1 MKIKNLFTIILI
13 AVAAFTMSFT
23 LEETS
28 TPSVQDI
35 NVLNSIVIGMEEAD
49 NELSVVKYSVTY
61 ANTDTYLKIT
71 LNNDVTIPLIIPGE
85 KLPSS
90 DLELLIASFTQKQLK
105 AMVEAPECDNGFVQS
120 EDYIGTN
127 FVKLTCAIPMGAQ
140 SGVEYHD
147 ECKTYNPYTHR
158 WTPMA
163 SCSPWNY
170 E

>member
-35 NVLNSIVIGMEEAD
+35 NVLNSIAIGMEEAD

-61 ANTDTYLKIT
+61 IQTDTYFKIT
-71 LNNDVTIPLIIPGE
+71 LNNNKTVSLSIPG
-85 KLPSS
+85 KTLPTS

-105 AMVEAPECDNGFVQS
+105 AMVEAPTCEGGNIPLS
-120 EDYIGTN
+120 EDYIGTS
-127 FVKLTCAIPMGAQ
+127 FVKLTCAIPHCCGPAT
-140 SGVEYHD
+140 VT
-147 ECKTYNPYTHR
+147 ECKSYNPYTHR
-158 WTPMA
+158 WELMS